1 MSYIIL
7 SRHVGIMEALQSTMR
22 SRLAV
27 APWPP
32 IKATKEL
39 LARTP
44 VSIQRNAL
52 FSPGQIAE
60 AQVCTSLNVRCYR
73 RIITPWPCP
82 HVIELQRRIVMNETL
97 FQ

>member
-22 SRLAV
+22 NRLAV

-44 VSIQRNAL
+44 
-52 FSPGQIAE
+52 
-60 AQVCTSLNVRCYR
+60 
-73 RIITPWPCP
+73 
-82 HVIELQRRIVMNETL
+82 
-97 FQ
+97 